1 MLWID
6 RKASQAIK
14 ISTFFGIF
22 PKGLTH
28 DFSQKFKM
36 FSFLVSRQKKQK
48 KCLAMFKI
56 GKKSLQG
63 YKSINFLKKLFFGIF
78 QRG

>member
-6 RKASQAIK
+6 RKAAQAIK

-22 PKGLTH
+22 PKELTH

-48 KCLAMFKI
+48 KCLAMF
-56 GKKSLQG
+56 
-63 YKSINFLKKLFFGIF
+63 
-78 QRG
+78 